1 MKNKIEENFH
11 FLNQSF
17 LFHHVIVVV
26 SVVEIDVVI
35 VAVVAVVAVVA
46 AVVVIDVVI
55 VAIVG
60 VDVAVGGV
68 EAAAHRQICRCS
80 GV

>member
-17 LFHHVIVVV
+17 LFHHVVVVV
-26 SVVEIDVVI
+26 SVFVIDVVI
-35 VAVVAVVAVVA
+35 VSAVSVVA

>member
-11 FLNQSF
+11 FLNKSF

-26 SVVEIDVVI
+26 SVVVIDVVI
-35 VAVVAVVAVVA
+35 VAVVSVVVA

-60 VDVAVGGV
+60 VDVVVDGV
-68 EAAAHRQICRCS
+68 EAAAHRQLCRCS